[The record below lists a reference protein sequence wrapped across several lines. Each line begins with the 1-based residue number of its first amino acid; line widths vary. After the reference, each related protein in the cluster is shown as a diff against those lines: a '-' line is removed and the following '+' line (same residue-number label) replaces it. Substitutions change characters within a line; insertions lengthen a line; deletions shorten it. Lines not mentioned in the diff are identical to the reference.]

1 MLKRNIKNIII
12 SLFNQNYQINKK
24 QTYIFNNNNINIHL
38 IFIFIYFFIQLLN
51 LFINIIKK

>member
-38 IFIFIYFFIQLLN
+38 IYVFIYFFIKLLK
-51 LFINIIKK
+51 FIY

>member
-24 QTYIFNNNNINIHL
+24 QTYIFNNNNINIRL
-38 IFIFIYFFIQLLN
+38 IYVFIYFFIKLLK
-51 LFINIIKK
+51 FIY